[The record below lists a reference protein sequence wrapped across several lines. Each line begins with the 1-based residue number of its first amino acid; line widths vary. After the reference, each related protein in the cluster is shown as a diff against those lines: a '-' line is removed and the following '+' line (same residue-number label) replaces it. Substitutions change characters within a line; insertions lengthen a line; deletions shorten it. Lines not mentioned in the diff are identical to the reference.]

1 MVVGSILL
9 GLVGT
14 SSFSCTLHE
23 MDKQH
28 TDKQFITARDQFT
41 DILRLLWK
49 QNKTKQRL
57 QKPIHE

>member
-1 MVVGSILL
+1 MVGSILL
-9 GLVGT
+9 GLVLGT

-49 QNKTKQRL
+49 QNK
-57 QKPIHE
+57 EWC